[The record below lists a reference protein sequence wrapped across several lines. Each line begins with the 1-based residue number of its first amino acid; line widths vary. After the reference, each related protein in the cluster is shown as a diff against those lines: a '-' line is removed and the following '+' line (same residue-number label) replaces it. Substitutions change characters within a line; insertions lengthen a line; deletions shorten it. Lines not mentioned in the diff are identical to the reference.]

1 MKKSSEP
8 IEAQVLGKQVAY
20 PKGYS
25 PELLVFVP
33 RSANREI
40 YGLQDDNL
48 PFVGYD
54 VWHAYELGFLTD
66 KGLPVS
72 GVLKIIYPA
81 NSPGIVESKSLKLY
95 LNGFNMSYYG
105 ANRED
110 GIIKICEIIKDDLS
124 ELLKTKVELHFFDAT
139 AGETGFDF
147 TYYELLEARPETE
160 NLNFADFKENQS
172 LLKISDDK
180 GGQIMVGTHLLRSK
194 CRITGQP
201 DWGSAYIL
209 LKGDQLPE
217 LSSLLKY
224 IVSIR
229 NENHFHE
236 EICEM
241 IYKRLWDTFSPIE
254 LMVSTI
260 YTRRGGIDICP
271 LRASK
276 ASLLP
281 KLLTN
286 VNQLSKK
293 LIRQ

>member
-1 MKKSSEP
+1 MRKSSEP
-8 IEAQVLGKQVAY
+8 IEAQFLGKQVAY

-25 PELLVFVP
+25 PELLVAVP

-48 PFVGYD
+48 PFLGYD

-110 GIIKICEIIKDDLS
+110 GIIKICQIIKDDLS
-124 ELLKTKVELHFFDAT
+124 ELLKTKVKLQFFDAT

-147 TYYELLEARPETE
+147 GSYEILEARPETE
-160 NLNFADFKENQS
+160 NLRFTDFKENQS

-201 DWGSAYIL
+201 DWGCAYIL
-209 LKGDQLPE
+209 LKGSQLPD

-241 IYKRLWDTFSPIE
+241 IYKCLRDTFSPTE

-271 LRASK
+271 VRASK